1 MTTPLISREQLIEMY
16 QRYPGALAEEVARV
30 LSLLAGEK
38 ERIEHNAALSRF
50 IVLFETEEAERHL
63 WMNVARVIIE
73 TAMNEPVGVQ
83 INGKTK

>member
-1 MTTPLISREQLIEMY
+1 MISPLITCNDLAAMY
-16 QRYPGALAEEVARV
+16 QRYPGALATEVASV
-30 LSLLAGEK
+30 LRPLESDK
-38 ERIEHNAALSRF
+38 ERLEHNAALSRF